1 MAVGLKPP
9 GLLHPVAGVRLAA
22 SHCGIKSD
30 PSVKD
35 LALVEI
41 APGACV
47 AGVFTQSH
55 FSAAPV
61 NVCRR
66 HLAANSASRYL
77 LINSGNANAG
87 TGEAGLR
94 AALECCAMV
103 AKATGVASETVL
115 PFSTGVIAEA
125 LPLEPIGKALPGL
138 IEALD
143 ADAWLAAAE
152 GIMTTDTLPKA
163 VSTRVD
169 TPRGQVTITG
179 IAKGSGMIKP
189 NMATLLVFFATDARI
204 AGTNL
209 SKWLQRAVGA
219 SFNSITV
226 DGDTSTNDSCVLI
239 ATGAS
244 GVEVDDDDAAFGD
257 ALDAMFQ
264 QLARAII
271 RDAEGATKFVEIR
284 VEGAASEADARSVAF
299 TIAESPLVKTAIFA
313 ADPNWGRL
321 IMAIGRAPL
330 ERIDIHR
337 VDLFLGET
345 RLLHGGLPDSQYR
358 ESRGQAEMDREEITI
373 RVNLNIGSAE
383 ARVWTSDLS
392 YEYVKINAEYRS

>member
-1 MAVGLKPP
+1 
-9 GLLHPVAGVRLAA
+9 
-22 SHCGIKSD
+22 
-30 PSVKD
+30 
-35 LALVEI
+35 
-41 APGACV
+41 
-47 AGVFTQSH
+47 
-55 FSAAPV
+55 
-61 NVCRR
+61 
-66 HLAANSASRYL
+66 
-77 LINSGNANAG
+77 
-87 TGEAGLR
+87 
-94 AALECCAMV
+94 
-103 AKATGVASETVL
+103 
-115 PFSTGVIAEA
+115 
-125 LPLEPIGKALPGL
+125 
-138 IEALD
+138 
-143 ADAWLAAAE
+143 
-152 GIMTTDTLPKA
+152 MTTDTLPKA